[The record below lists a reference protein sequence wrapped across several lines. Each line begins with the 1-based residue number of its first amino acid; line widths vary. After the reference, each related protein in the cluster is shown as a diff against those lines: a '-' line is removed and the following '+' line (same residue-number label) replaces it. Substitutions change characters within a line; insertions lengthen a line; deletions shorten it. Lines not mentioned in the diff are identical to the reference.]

1 MRLTGHVIGLLKEYM
16 RDLVEQARQE
26 AQPHMLC
33 IIGLGLGLVERV
45 ESQGVEPGPRT
56 VEQALAIELTPI
68 VTDGLRNPLYVT
80 HAGDG
85 SGRMFVVEQP
95 GRIRIVENGRLLET
109 PFLEI
114 SSRVRSGGEQ
124 GLLGLA
130 FHPDYRRNVRPII
143 NYHRDSDGATV
154 LAEYRVSDNP
164 KLAGQDEK
172 LLMVVPQ
179 PYANHNGGMV
189 GFGPDGFLYIARGDG
204 GAGAGPGEGAPDR
217 QEGLREDPH

>member
-1 MRLTGHVIGLLKEYM
+1 MKLHI
-16 RDLVEQARQE
+16 
-26 AQPHMLC
+26 LC
-33 IIGLGLGLVERV
+33 IISVGFGLAEPI
-45 ESQGVEPGPRT
+45 ESQGVEPPPPI
-56 VEQALAIELTPI
+56 EQALAIELPPM

-80 HAGDG
+80 HAGAG
-85 SGRMFVVEQP
+85 SGRLFVVEQS
-95 GRIRIVENGRLLET
+95 GRIRIVENGGLVET
-109 PFLEI
+109 PLLEI

-130 FHPDYRRNVRPII
+130 FHPDYRRNGRFII
-143 NYHRDSDGATV
+143 NYNRDSDGATV

-189 GFGPDGFLYIARGDG
+189 GFGHDGFLYIARGDG
-204 GAGAGPGEGAPDR
+204 GAGGDPGDRAPDR
-217 QEGLREDPH
+217 PGRAGKDPRNALG